1 VLNAMLGQLLGDLAK
16 MRLGRFANARLEDA
30 FLEWQAAQR
39 ASAQFAFQ
47 RQFEYAAVA
56 LFAAV
61 LAGSAAARWSL
72 SAAPALAA
80 AYVAVGAAAI
90 IAAAALLRQGV
101 VDGALATAL
110 ATGTVSLGW
119 PALSSGAGDELV
131 VARLGQLALAH
142 HVVLSLVAPARTG
155 AAQLVAAASALAFA
169 AECAALL
176 RAAASSSSAAG
187 AHASARAA
195 WAGHGELAATVAA
208 QALLAWFS
216 HRSGVA
222 ARRTW
227 LAAPETY
234 EVRKRLAE
242 ERAKQTRAGSEGVRS
257 TLSEHAAQCFRLI
270 GDSATMAH
278 MRIVEADIEVMGLL
292 GRGAMGEVYEA
303 MYMEAPVALKRLP
316 VQLLTRRSCEL
327 FMQEVKLM
335 KELRHPNVVQLMGV
349 VWNQQTDLLGMVL
362 ELMSGSLRSVL
373 QDGMLQLSW
382 EDPKCKLAIDVAKG
396 MAFLHGV
403 NVVHRDLKTDNVL
416 VSSTFTGKVS
426 DFGTSRSLAG
436 QSATQI
442 GTPVYRAPEMLR
454 GEQYDTKVDVFS
466 FAYILLEIATGQDPF
481 DAMGNLEALEFPRKV
496 AHEGFRLP
504 VPEHV
509 PRPIAELIE
518 QCWDAEPGKRPT
530 FTLVRRRLQKFL
542 SELSAGADDQD
553 EALLARVMMDQV
565 IMSGEYTKRKYRDGE
580 TVIRCGDTGEECFI
594 VIAGVVDIY
603 VPKTESLDF
612 DEAGWEAAWHK
623 TDPVGQ
629 GGFFGEM
636 GMFAATERSATCRAR
651 GDVTC
656 FTFARDT
663 FVNKLDKDVHAMVAA
678 KILRCLG
685 DTKRNAAVS
694 SKTSMLHQRILKRV
708 GTMKSKGTLVVQAD
722 MDEDDD
728 PDSPNASSNAS
739 STPAATLHSRSSV
752 GGSMRAQR
760 QQSQQHPHLAHQL
773 SAASSPS
780 LAIGARAQ
788 HRPIGVEAVQ
798 ELATAAAP
806 GDAQQQAPTKA
817 GDELRK
823 PSLSSNAGQ
832 AFLLAQSD
840 AKPDGDEPADDIGRD
855 HDG

>member
-1 VLNAMLGQLLGDLAK
+1 MLGLLLGDLAK
-16 MRLGRFANARLEDA
+16 VRLGRFTNARLEGA

-56 LFAAV
+56 LFGAV
-61 LAGSAAARWSL
+61 LAGSAAARWS
-72 SAAPALAA
+72 SAAAPALAA

-90 IAAAALLRQGV
+90 FAAAALLRQGV

-119 PALSSGAGDELV
+119 PALSSGVSDELA

-142 HVVLSLVAPARTG
+142 HVVLSLVAPSRAG
-155 AAQLVAAASALAFA
+155 AAQLVAAASALAFV
-169 AECAALL
+169 AECAVLV
-176 RAAASSSSAAG
+176 RAAASLSGAAG
-187 AHASARAA
+187 APASAWAA
-195 WAGHGELAATVAA
+195 WTGYGELAATVAA

-216 HRSGVA
+216 LRSGVA

-227 LAAPETY
+227 LAASETY

-242 ERAKQTRAGSEGVRS
+242 EMAKLTRAGSEGVRS
-257 TLSEHAAQCFRLI
+257 TLSEHATQCFRLI
-270 GDSATMAH
+270 GESATMAH
-278 MRIVEADIEVMGLL
+278 MRIVEADIEVLGLL

-303 MYMEAPVALKRLP
+303 MYTEAPVALKRLP

-349 VWNQQTDLLGMVL
+349 VWNQQTELLGMVL
-362 ELMSGSLRSVL
+362 ELMSRGSLRSVL

-436 QSATQI
+436 QSSTQI

-454 GEQYDTKVDVFS
+454 GEQYDSKVDVFS
-466 FAYILLEIATGQDPF
+466 FAYILLEIATGEDPF
-481 DAMGNLEALEFPRKV
+481 DAMDNLEALEFPQKV
-496 AHEGFRLP
+496 AREGFRLP
-504 VPEHV
+504 VPQDV

-542 SELSAGADDQD
+542 TELSAGGDDQD

-565 IMSGEYTKRKYRDGE
+565 IMSGEYTKKKYRDGE
-580 TVIRCGDTGEECFI
+580 TVIRCGDKGEECFI
-594 VIAGVVDIY
+594 VIAGVVDVY

-656 FTFARDT
+656 FTFTRDT
-663 FVNKLDKDVHAMVAA
+663 FVKKLDKDVHAMVAA
-678 KILRCLG
+678 KILRCLS
-685 DTKRNAAVS
+685 DAKRNAAVS
-694 SKTSMLHQRILKRV
+694 SKTSILHQRILKRV

-722 MDEDDD
+722 KDDDDDD
-728 PDSPNASSNAS
+728 PASPNANINAS
-739 STPAATLHSRSSV
+739 SMPAAPLHSRSSA
-752 GGSMRAQR
+752 GGSMLAQR
-760 QQSQQHPHLAHQL
+760 QQPQQHPHLAHQL

-788 HRPIGVEAVQ
+788 HRPIGVGAVQ
-798 ELATAAAP
+798 ELPTAAAP
-806 GDAQQQAPTKA
+806 GDAQQAPTKA

-823 PSLSSNAGQ
+823 PSLPAKAGQ
-832 AFLLAQSD
+832 AFLLVQSD